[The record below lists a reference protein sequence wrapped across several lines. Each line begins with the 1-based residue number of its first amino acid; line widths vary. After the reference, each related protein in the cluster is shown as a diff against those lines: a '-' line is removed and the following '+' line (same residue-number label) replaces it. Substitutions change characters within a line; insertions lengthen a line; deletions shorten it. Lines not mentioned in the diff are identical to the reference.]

1 MTTQRSRVARASRES
16 RTRPAAPVRP
26 TMPAHIVEF
35 ALVYLKVALY
45 PAQATLLKVITLA
58 IDALT
63 LEDRARIAVWC
74 AGFTPDEAGA
84 TWTGVNGCAPDLLE
98 RMKTMAARG
107 APWFNQIVLV
117 FGRRASKGYLT
128 RILVAWAIW
137 RMLATD
143 DVHAHY
149 GIDPDKELS
158 ILVFGTKGD
167 QAKRDQF
174 ADIRSLLTTKACFAP
189 YLGKHT
195 TSWVSLLTYEQLAA
209 GARPGIDKG
218 LIVVRACE
226 TTENAARGAAVPV
239 LVLDEVS
246 QLDGAGSTADGNAI
260 WRAATPSTTQ
270 FRQDR
275 MVILSSSPAEKTGP
289 QYARY
294 QEALTIDPDTG
305 TAANPHIF
313 MIQAPSWELY
323 QGWHQAHQ
331 VQAWPGGPPFG
342 RLHRAMIE
350 PDDDEVLQMLR
361 TDPEDHAV
369 EYLGQFRSAR
379 SAYLPLALVVDMFGP
394 FDNKTLSMRRTAALG
409 TAHFIHVDP
418 SLVGKNTAV
427 AVGHVEHLEDNEHV
441 VYDLLHVWKPSDF
454 EGDRIDYQFIEDEIF
469 ELIKSFGAQQ
479 VTFDQFNSAQ
489 IIQRLQGRV
498 ASANLPRQCTV
509 TERTATATR
518 NFEMAE
524 IFKAASGMGRIHLPD
539 HPLARLEL
547 EYLQIDGKRI
557 HAPTIGDVQ
566 TDDMADAIINVCYSA
581 LQEAAPAL
589 FARLA
594 ATRLRGSQ
602 PGGLRSVVNSDPD
615 IAEQFSAAGRAY
627 RSGSIAHD
635 PARGINPNRPRHPGI
650 GL

>member
-1 MTTQRSRVARASRES
+1 MSGHQSRLDRAVREARN
-16 RTRPAAPVRP
+16 RPAAPARP

-58 IDALT
+58 LDALT

-74 AGFTPDEAGA
+74 AGFTPDESGGS
-84 TWTGVNGCAPDLLE
+84 WTGGHGCPPDLLE

-137 RMLATD
+137 RMLAMD

-174 ADIRSLLTTKACFAP
+174 ADIRSLLTTKKCFAP

-195 TSWVSLLTYEQLAA
+195 TNWVSILTYEQLAA
-209 GARPGIDKG
+209 GARPGIDMG

-226 TTENAARGAAVPV
+226 TTENAARGATVPI

-246 QLDGAGSTADGNAI
+246 QLDGAGSTADGNRI
-260 WRAATPSTTQ
+260 WRGATPGTTQ

-275 MVILSSSPAEKTGP
+275 MIILSSSPAEKTGP

-294 QEALTIDPDTG
+294 QEALAIDSDTG
-305 TAANPHIF
+305 KAANPHIC

-323 QGWHQAHQ
+323 RGWQQAHE
-331 VQAWPGGPPFG
+331 VEAWPGGPRFG
-342 RLHRAMIE
+342 RLRRAMIE

-379 SAYLPLALVVDMFGP
+379 SAYLPLGLVIDMFGR
-394 FDNKTLSMRRTAALG
+394 FNGKFLSMRATAGLG

-427 AVGHVEHLEDNEHV
+427 AVGHVEEHDGVEHV

-454 EGDRIDYQFIEDEIF
+454 PDGRIDYEVIEDEIF
-469 ELIKSFGAQQ
+469 GLIKAFGAQL

-489 IIQRLQGRV
+489 IIQRLEGRV
-498 ASANLPRQCTV
+498 ADANLPRPCAV
-509 TERTATATR
+509 VERTATATR

-524 IFKAASGMGRIHLPD
+524 IFKAAAGMGRIHLPD

-557 HAPTIGDVQ
+557 HAPTMGPVQ
-566 TDDMADAIINVCYSA
+566 TDDLADAIINVCYSA
-581 LQEAAPAL
+581 LQEAAPVL
-589 FARLA
+589 FARLSD
-594 ATRLRGSQ
+594 TRLRGSQ
-602 PGGLRSVVNSDPD
+602 PGGLRSIVNPDPD
-615 IAEQFSAAGRAY
+615 IAAKFSAAGGASRMPTT
-627 RSGSIAHD
+627 HN
-635 PARGINPNRPRHPGI
+635 PARGINPNRQRHPGI
-650 GL
+650 GF